1 MLLKKILKKCNI
13 NVSGFHIFRH
23 TSGSKLYEMGV
34 NIKTISEQLGHSN
47 TNITSN
53 IYVHLDEEKKKEAI
67 KHLDKYFKSV

>member
-1 MLLKKILKKCNI
+1 
-13 NVSGFHIFRH
+13 
-23 TSGSKLYEMGV
+23 MGV